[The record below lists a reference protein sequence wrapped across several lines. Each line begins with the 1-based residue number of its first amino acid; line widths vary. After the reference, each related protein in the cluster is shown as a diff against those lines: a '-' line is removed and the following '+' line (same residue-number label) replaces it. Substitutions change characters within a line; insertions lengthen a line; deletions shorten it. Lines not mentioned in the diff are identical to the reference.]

1 MSNIKIYKLIACLR
15 QKKRNCLLFCMYLI
29 ANNILMLR
37 FLKVDNLLQI
47 QLKKKKVI
55 KNILQVV

>member
-15 QKKRNCLLFCMYLI
+15 QKNRNCLLFCMYLI